1 MRTADPA
8 RRVLRVSRRGGAAG
22 VAAPVAA
29 GTISR
34 MQRTA
39 VVTGAS
45 SGIGAAT
52 AARLA
57 EAGYH
62 VVLAARR
69 TDRID
74 EVAKQIRERGGQ
86 AEAHRLDVTDRPAV
100 DALAASLD
108 SCHVLVANAGGAIG
122 ADTVADSSPADWRT
136 MFEVNVLGTLH
147 TTQAL
152 LPKLVASGD
161 GTIVV
166 LSSTAGFVAY
176 EGGGGYVAA
185 KHAEHAIA
193 ATLRLELCGEPV
205 RVIEI
210 APGMVKT
217 AEFALNRFH
226 GDADK
231 AAAVYAGVS
240 EPLTDEDIADAIAWT
255 VTRPAHVNIDLM
267 VMRPLAQ
274 AAQHKVCRES

>member
-1 MRTADPA
+1 
-8 RRVLRVSRRGGAAG
+8 
-22 VAAPVAA
+22 
-29 GTISR
+29 

-57 EAGYH
+57 NAGYH

-69 TDRID
+69 ADRID
-74 EVAKQIRERGGQ
+74 EVAKRIRERGGQ
-86 AEAHRLDVTDRPAV
+86 AEAHPLDVTDRPAV
-100 DALAASLD
+100 DAFAGSLD
-108 SCHVLVANAGGAIG
+108 RCDVLVANAGGAIG
-122 ADTVADSSPADWRT
+122 ADTVADASPEEWRT
-136 MFEVNVLGTLH
+136 MFDVNVLGTLH

-217 AEFALNRFH
+217 AEFALNRYH

-267 VMRPLAQ
+267 VMRPRAQ
-274 AAQHKVCRES
+274 AAQHKVYRES

>member
-1 MRTADPA
+1 
-8 RRVLRVSRRGGAAG
+8 
-22 VAAPVAA
+22 
-29 GTISR
+29 

-52 AARLA
+52 AVKLA
-57 EAGYH
+57 EAGYR

-69 TDRID
+69 ADRVE
-74 EVAKQIRERGGQ
+74 EVAERIRKEGGQ
-86 AEAHRLDVTDRPAV
+86 AEAHRLDVTDRAAV
-100 DALAASLD
+100 DALAGSLD
-108 SCHVLVANAGGAIG
+108 RCDVFVANAGGAIG
-122 ADTVADSSPADWRT
+122 ADTVEDSSAADWRT
-136 MFEVNVLGTLH
+136 MYEVNVLGTLN

-152 LPKLVASGD
+152 LPKLVASGA

-193 ATLRLELCGEPV
+193 ATLRLELSGQPV

-217 AEFALNRFH
+217 GEFALNRFH
-226 GDADK
+226 GDAEK
-231 AAAVYAGVS
+231 AAAVYAGVA
-240 EPLTDEDIADAIAWT
+240 EPLTDEDIADAITWT
-255 VTRPAHVNIDLM
+255 VTRPQHVNIDLM
-267 VMRPLAQ
+267 VMRPIAQ
-274 AAQHKVCRES
+274 AAQHKVHREP